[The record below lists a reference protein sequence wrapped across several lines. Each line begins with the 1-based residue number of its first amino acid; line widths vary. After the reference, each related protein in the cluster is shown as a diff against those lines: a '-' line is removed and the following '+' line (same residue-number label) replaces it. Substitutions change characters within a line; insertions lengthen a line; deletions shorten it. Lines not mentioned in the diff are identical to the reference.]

1 MFVCSDNNMNNINL
15 PNIKINDKLHTGI
28 KKYKVTINE
37 LKKRCK
43 TMWNILLK
51 ELINFLNNTNGR
63 IYLEKF
69 LNTSGIVNCLG
80 YKINLV
86 QAFKLNDNIKIAN
99 NLLQQFKDNCNIGI
113 NKWIKIEI
121 SKQNKE
127 LNELEKKLEIAQNNI
142 ITLFNLHKINII
154 KKKINNIKEQFLFK
168 AFNKKSLINFT
179 DYEKLNNLLHIEYI
193 YMKEIIYKQDCLYS
207 QLSNF

>member
-1 MFVCSDNNMNNINL
+1 MV
-15 PNIKINDKLHTGI
+15 
-28 KKYKVTINE
+28 
-37 LKKRCK
+37 
-43 TMWNILLK
+43 
-51 ELINFLNNTNGR
+51 R

-113 NKWIKIEI
+113 NKWIEIEI

-127 LNELEKKLEIAQNNI
+127 LNDLEKLEIAQNNI

-154 KKKINNIKEQFLFK
+154 KKINNIKEQFLFK
-168 AFNKKSLINFT
+168 AFNKKSLVNFT
-179 DYEKLNNLLHIEYI
+179 DYEKINNLLHIEYI
-193 YMKEIIYKQDCLYS
+193 YIKEIIYKQDCLYS
-207 QLSNF
+207 QLNKF

>member
-142 ITLFNLHKINII
+142 ITLFNLHKI
-154 KKKINNIKEQFLFK
+154 EK
-168 AFNKKSLINFT
+168 AL
-179 DYEKLNNLLHIEYI
+179 
-193 YMKEIIYKQDCLYS
+193 
-207 QLSNF
+207 

>member
-1 MFVCSDNNMNNINL
+1 
-15 PNIKINDKLHTGI
+15 
-28 KKYKVTINE
+28 
-37 LKKRCK
+37 
-43 TMWNILLK
+43 MWNILLK

-113 NKWIKIEI
+113 NKWIEIEI

-127 LNELEKKLEIAQNNI
+127 LNDLEKKLEIAQNNI

-154 KKKINNIKEQFLFK
+154 KK
-168 AFNKKSLINFT
+168 NK
-179 DYEKLNNLLHIEYI
+179 
-193 YMKEIIYKQDCLYS
+193 
-207 QLSNF
+207 